1 MAIDF
6 PASPSFGQT
15 FVVGTVTYTWDGVK
29 WTAVAAGGGGG
40 GSGDKIEEGNTS
52 AEVIDT
58 GSDGRFVVTT
68 EGSEALRVDKSGKL
82 LVGTS
87 STYTDVV
94 NSAGGYS
101 GPLWAATTGSANC
114 AYFLSSWSSDAAVDG
129 LGTSIILSRSKN
141 GTIGSHTALASGNA
155 IGTISFNGSDGS
167 KFVSGAVIRAEV
179 DGNPGANDMP
189 GRLVFSTTADG
200 ASTPTARFR
209 IDNQGRQSMFAADYV
224 LNLRSASAASG
235 SIEALYVARSA
246 TTLDNGT
253 GVFAVYTNG
262 TYATLSDQTQ
272 KKNIETTRDGYLDDI
287 NKLRVVKY
295 NWNEQEDN
303 EPKELGLIAQ
313 EVEQV
318 FPGLINEMRSE
329 EGELPKKGV
338 KAGVLPYMLIKALQE
353 ATARIETLEAK
364 VAALESA

>member
-6 PASPSFGQT
+6 PASPSNGQT
-15 FVVGTVTYTWDGVK
+15 FTDGSTTWTWDGTK
-29 WTAVAAGGGGG
+29 WSITSGAAGAT
-40 GSGDKIEEGNTS
+40 DKIEEGNTS

-68 EGSEALRVDKSGKL
+68 EGSERLRVDKSGRL

-87 STYTDVV
+87 SALSGSV
-94 NSAGGYS
+94 N
-101 GPLWAATTGSANC
+101 PN
-114 AYFLSSWSSDAAVDG
+114 FNSSDALLQVVGNSSGTPRGATFA
-129 LGTSIILSRSKN
+129 LGRSQ
-141 GTIGSHTALASGNA
+141 AASA
-155 IGTISFNGSDGS
+155 IS
-167 KFVSGAVIRAEV
+167 
-179 DGNPGANDMP
+179 ANDFIGGLIFSDNASAEFAHIFCYADAAAGTGDHP
-189 GRLVFSTTADG
+189 SRLVFSTTADG
-200 ASTPTARFR
+200 ASSPTERMRIGKDGETALFHNNYGVSFR
-209 IDNQGRQSMFAADYV
+209 T
-224 LNLRSASAASG
+224 AASSG
-235 SIEALYVARSA
+235 NSIEIIYCTRNA
-246 TTLDNGT
+246 TNVTNGT

-272 KKNIETTRDGYLDDI
+272 KKNIETTRDGYLDDL

-364 VAALESA
+364 VAALEGA